1 MDKTRFTYARDI
13 KLEAEYTYDK
23 DHNKVYNV
31 KKLRRHFNI
40 LLRNLR

>member
-1 MDKTRFTYARDI
+1 MDKTKSTYARDI

-23 DHNKVYNV
+23 DYKKVYNL

-40 LLRNLR
+40 VLKNLK

>member
-1 MDKTRFTYARDI
+1 MKKVEHIYANDI

-23 DHNKVYNV
+23 NHNKVYNV

-40 LLRNLR
+40 LLKNLK